1 MRIKMTLL
9 SDAVFGNGMSIPG
22 QEDISV
28 LVDEKGFPYYKGGT
42 FKGIFR
48 EELERYLTWISEE
61 KDSKLRDD
69 KIQKELNRLLGQSG
83 SDDADNKDRLVF
95 SDFHLSGNVCRRI
108 LEEIPANKDAVQEC
122 LTNMRTFTRV
132 SDQGTAAKG
141 SLRYARCID
150 KGLVFYSSIQCEK
163 EDESLVKNVI
173 RSIRW
178 VGTLRNRGF
187 GRVMIEPEE

>member
-83 SDDADNKDRLVF
+83 SD
-95 SDFHLSGNVCRRI
+95 DFHLSGNVCRRI